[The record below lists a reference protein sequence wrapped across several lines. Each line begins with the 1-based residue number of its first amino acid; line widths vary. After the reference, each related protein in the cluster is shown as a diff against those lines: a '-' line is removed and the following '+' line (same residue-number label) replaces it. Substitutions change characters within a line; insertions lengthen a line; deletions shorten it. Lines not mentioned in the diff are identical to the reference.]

1 MYYTLTNISVY
12 INIMNKNTANLNTI
26 EDQKVSGAMPGFTP
40 NFYNPFETKH
50 RRRTSRGQVKILE
63 KAFHDNP
70 KPNGRARERLAESLS
85 MSPRGVQIWFQ
96 NRRAKAKNQQQQD
109 PKQDY
114 AEQSHDKNDD
124 SEPHAKDNFQ
134 AVCSDENH
142 LSTYLSTS
150 MDYSHSQSS
159 LSSYSESLD
168 NFENSKLSNV
178 HLLTQLKNHQQPS
191 KHINNVHNPPLD
203 QHWIDSTSVPA
214 EEEINSEKVCLVPS
228 VSTFDQFMPVDQEWW
243 VNNPS
248 LTDNQNTYDRIKCK
262 DYSSIDPFDIFYF
275 NPSLSTMSG
284 CFDVED
290 NQILWDSARDHQRA
304 YNPLFSY
311 NDLGEPISEY
321 RNYMS
326 TNNVSEWIQ
335 TVSTYFTDKNDA
347 RKLSSMLRQGFNP
360 PHENAQ
366 QVNTYFVSSSIKKYI
381 LIRLC

>member
-1 MYYTLTNISVY
+1 M
-12 INIMNKNTANLNTI
+12 MNKNTANLNTI
-26 EDQKVSGAMPGFTP
+26 EDQKVSGATPGFTP

-109 PKQDY
+109 QKQDY

-124 SEPHAKDNFQ
+124 SEPFAKNNFQ

-150 MDYSHSQSS
+150 MAYSHSQSS

-168 NFENSKLSNV
+168 NFENSKSSKV
-178 HLLTQLKNHQQPS
+178 HLLTQLKNHQQLS
-191 KHINNVHNPPLD
+191 EHINDSHNSPLD
-203 QHWIDSTSVPA
+203 QHWIDSTSVPV
-214 EEEINSEKVCLVPS
+214 EEEINSEKMCLVPS
-228 VSTFDQFMPVDQEWW
+228 VSAFDQFMPVDQEWW
-243 VNNPS
+243 VNNSS
-248 LTDNQNTYDRIKCK
+248 LNDNRNTYDRIKCK

-284 CFDVED
+284 YFDVED
-290 NQILWDSARDHQRA
+290 NQILWDPVRDNQRA

-311 NDLGEPISEY
+311 NGLGEPISEY
-321 RNYMS
+321 RNYIS

-335 TVSTYFTDKNDA
+335 TVSTYFTDKSDA
-347 RKLSSMLRQGFNP
+347 RKLSSMLRQNFNSS
-360 PHENAQ
+360 HENAQ
-366 QVNTYFVSSSIKKYI
+366 QVNTYFV
-381 LIRLC
+381 